1 LTVGRWV
8 RLVGLRVQAFFERA
22 KTDLGLQELV
32 HPIGHEL
39 VDFPDLI
46 SKCLSRACHRSCD
59 VTTGSLTGWIDDRW
73 GGIEKD
79 DEVASTA

>member
-59 VTTGSLTGWIDDRW
+59 VTTGSLTGWIDDRL
-73 GGIEKD
+73 GRIEKD